1 MRACLFEVFLL
12 LIFAGEHV
20 RANDRD
26 TLRRASRILALSF
39 LSDIISCNATF
50 GLESAIPS
58 GTSSTILLLA
68 LVKENIRLRRCARI
82 KALLLILSR
91 AATNDFAVFLEEAH
105 ALAFA
110 VFLEETHAL
119 AFAKEE
125 ARALAFAVFASFLRR
140 YCKGSSEILFLAG
153 CSKLG

>member
-1 MRACLFEVFLL
+1 MRSSLELATSNVGTITLL
-12 LIFAGEHV
+12 RKTFAYAV
-20 RANDRD
+20 V
-26 TLRRASRILALSF
+26 LASRPMKKESK
-39 LSDIISCNATF
+39 
-50 GLESAIPS
+50 GKGSAIT
-58 GTSSTILLLA
+58 GKLLG
-68 LVKENIRLRRCARI
+68 EIFHT
-82 KALLLILSR
+82 LLLILSR

-140 YCKGSSEILFLAG
+140 YCKGSSEILFLRE
-153 CSKLG
+153 K

>member
-1 MRACLFEVFLL
+1 MKKESKGKGSVITGKLL
-12 LIFAGEHV
+12 GEIFH
-20 RANDRD
+20 
-26 TLRRASRILALSF
+26 T
-39 LSDIISCNATF
+39 
-50 GLESAIPS
+50 
-58 GTSSTILLLA
+58 
-68 LVKENIRLRRCARI
+68 
-82 KALLLILSR
+82 LLLILSR

-140 YCKGSSEILFLAG
+140 CCKSSSEILFLRNNGNICGVRDKKISRPIERMQVVAFECANDLAG